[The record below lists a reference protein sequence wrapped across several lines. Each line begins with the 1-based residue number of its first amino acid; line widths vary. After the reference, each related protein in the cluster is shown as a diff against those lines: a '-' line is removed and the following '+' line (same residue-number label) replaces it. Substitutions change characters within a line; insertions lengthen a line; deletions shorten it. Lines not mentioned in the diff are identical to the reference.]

1 VNLEDIN
8 SKSSNSE
15 ISELGLSILNKNEQ
29 DYNIMMCL
37 ILQKNYQKA
46 LTFLNTLAGNLG
58 SQYDS
63 KLLLIKGLL
72 YNAVNEQVN
81 GYIIRE

>member
-1 VNLEDIN
+1 MNLEDIN